1 MPRLKPSEREER
13 RRIVRA
19 VIAGNLERYGLKDE
33 AIAKRAGVHVNT
45 IRNRMDDPG
54 MYRLGELWALTDVLK
69 FSPIQAAS
77 IVLGRDLTAKEMKD
91 FILM

>member
-33 AIAKRAGVHVNT
+33 AIAERAGVHVNT
-45 IRNRMDDPG
+45 IRNRMGDPG
-54 MYRLGELWALTDVLK
+54 MYRLGELWALADVLK

-77 IVLGRDLTAKEMKD
+77 IVLGRDLTAKEIKD